1 MQNNNCAPINKSD
14 IGLLTR
20 FFTTQFFFRTKN
32 FCVRG
37 GYPILTPIRH
47 CSAGGSSLP
56 CFAVHSYSFWL
67 YVCMNILGT
76 LFINI
81 KYNCIMTK
89 LTKAQKSAKISEAKE
104 LVISMTK
111 SSGLV
116 MLPANETFEVSI
128 ESGVT
133 IDSIE
138 SSAIT
143 TESGVHKFI
152 PVVCV
157 DSNDKEYKSSLY
169 CGTTEKTPEERK
181 DWHIALFEQFG
192 DVISELSFV
201 GKTGDVRKN
210 KAGYDVTYLSIE
222 E

>member
-1 MQNNNCAPINKSD
+1 MA
-14 IGLLTR
+14 
-20 FFTTQFFFRTKN
+20 
-32 FCVRG
+32 
-37 GYPILTPIRH
+37 
-47 CSAGGSSLP
+47 
-56 CFAVHSYSFWL
+56 
-67 YVCMNILGT
+67 
-76 LFINI
+76 
-81 KYNCIMTK
+81 K
-89 LTKAQKSAKISEAKE
+89 LTKAQKEAKISEAKG
-104 LVISMTK
+104 LVISMVK
-111 SSGLV
+111 SSGVV
-116 MLPANETFEVSI
+116 MLPANETFDVSI
-128 ESGVT
+128 DANVT
-133 IDSIE
+133 IESIE
-138 SSAIT
+138 ANAIT

-152 PVVCV
+152 PVICT